1 MKDVEVAQKMVKFM
15 ELNTIGVSKDSQ
27 LRAAKILKAVC
38 DGYELSPAKEANRL
52 FHFAQRK
59 MAERWSKL
67 RATVAASAG
76 MFSLPNGLSGYCTFA
91 KEIVTANPRKHHTS
105 NIVIEHIFASYFCLY
120 SNDFLTAC
128 FFSSSIC
135 MAPLSQGWC
144 RRLGGFSP

>member
-1 MKDVEVAQKMVKFM
+1 VKDVEVAQKMVKFM

-67 RATVAASAG
+67 RATVAASG
-76 MFSLPNGLSGYCTFA
+76 IFSLPDEVSGYCTFA

-105 NIVIEHIFASYFCLY
+105 NIVNEY
-120 SNDFLTAC
+120 
-128 FFSSSIC
+128 IC
-135 MAPLSQGWC
+135 A
-144 RRLGGFSP
+144 